1 MNGSVFFVS
10 MAVVKAK
17 KNRRRMKGVM
27 HWADKG
33 RRMAERARELFPP
46 GTRIQLIHMDDPYN
60 PVPDGTRGTVKFVD
74 DMGTVFPDWDNGRGL
89 GVVYGEDS
97 FRKLTPEELLE
108 EQQKEDINQDTDMGM
123 NMGM

>member
-1 MNGSVFFVS
+1 MGRQR
-10 MAVVKAK
+10 K
-17 KNRRRMKGVM
+17 KNGGKSKRTVPARHKNS
-27 HWADKG
+27 AD
-33 RRMAERARELFPP
+33 P
-46 GTRIQLIHMDDPYN
+46 HD

>member
-1 MNGSVFFVS
+1 
-10 MAVVKAK
+10 
-17 KNRRRMKGVM
+17 MKGM
-27 HWADKG
+27 SFMNWADKG
-33 RRMAERARELFPP
+33 RRMGERARELFPP

>member
-1 MNGSVFFVS
+1 M
-10 MAVVKAK
+10 
-17 KNRRRMKGVM
+17 
-27 HWADKG
+27 
-33 RRMAERARELFPP
+33 EREERSSSWMIWE
-46 GTRIQLIHMDDPYN
+46 
-60 PVPDGTRGTVKFVD
+60 
-74 DMGTVFPDWDNGRGL
+74 TVFPDWDNGRGL

>member
-1 MNGSVFFVS
+1 
-10 MAVVKAK
+10 
-17 KNRRRMKGVM
+17 MKWV
-27 HWADKG
+27 DNG
-33 RRMAERARELFPP
+33 RRMAERAKELFPP
-46 GTRIQLIHMDDPYN
+46 GTRIQLIHMDN
-60 PVPDGTRGTVKFVD
+60 PIPDGTRGTVKFVD

>member
-1 MNGSVFFVS
+1 M
-10 MAVVKAK
+10 
-17 KNRRRMKGVM
+17 
-27 HWADKG
+27 
-33 RRMAERARELFPP
+33 
-46 GTRIQLIHMDDPYN
+46 
-60 PVPDGTRGTVKFVD
+60 D